1 VNSMVCEELPVPND
15 GPRNLPSDE
24 MIRITGDS
32 LIVEF
37 SGPRDVLSTSWLN
50 GGYRKD
56 LKAVFNH
63 QIPLAACV
71 ECHEN
76 GGVSNYLAGIAASC
90 SLDPA
95 AACGLITRADVRNAA
110 VMTARYHEL
119 TVTAVVTAG
128 IDKNGGRA
136 GDPASY
142 YEKDGQ
148 FAPVGGTIN
157 TILILGADLPEYALT
172 RAIMTATEA
181 KTAALQ
187 QLMARSLY
195 SSGIATGS
203 GTDMIAVIVN
213 PGAPIHLTDA
223 GTHAMLGELI
233 AKTVFRATSLALER
247 ETGLSPKSQHDVL
260 VRLSRFGITAED
272 LWTAAIKAGKL
283 QRSGP
288 AEKEQFLHYLKRWA
302 QGPDNVAR
310 AAAALHVLDEE
321 AWGLLQAE
329 AAQEM
334 IIRILRDGNVQP
346 SAAMNTSPDT
356 VTDLISRLAARD
368 FESRIAG
375 KRDFPGPD
383 TRRPI

>member
-1 VNSMVCEELPVPND
+1 MK
-15 GPRNLPSDE
+15 LPSGE
-24 MIRITGDS
+24 MILIHGDS
-32 LIVEF
+32 FIVQF

-50 GGYRKD
+50 GGYRND

-63 QIPLAACV
+63 QIPLAACD
-71 ECHEN
+71 ECHKN
-76 GGVSNYLAGIAASC
+76 GGVSAYLAGIAASR

-95 AACGLITRADVRNAA
+95 AACGLITRADMRNAA
-110 VMTARYHEL
+110 VITARYQEL
-119 TVTAVVTAG
+119 SVTAVVTAG

-157 TILILGADLPEYALT
+157 TILILGADLPEYTLT
-172 RAIMTATEA
+172 RAVITATEA
-181 KTAALQ
+181 KTATLQ

-203 GTDMIAVIVN
+203 GTDMIAVIAN
-213 PGAPIHLTDA
+213 PGAPLHLADA

-233 AKTVFRATSLALER
+233 AKTVIHATTLALER
-247 ETGLSPKSQHDVL
+247 ETGLSPKSQQNVL
-260 VRLSRFGITAED
+260 VRLSRFGITAEE
-272 LWTAAIKAGKL
+272 LWTAATRAGEL
-283 QRSGP
+283 QQSGP
-288 AEKEQFLHYLKRWA
+288 AEKEQFLYYLKQWA
-302 QGPDNVAR
+302 QCPENVAR

-321 AWGLLQAE
+321 AWGLLQAG

-334 IIRILRDGNVQP
+334 IIRILQDKDLEHTV
-346 SAAMNTSPDT
+346 AMNTPLET
-356 VTDLISRLAARD
+356 VTDQMSRLAARD
-368 FESRIAG
+368 FGSQIAG
-375 KRDFPGPD
+375 KRDFTGPD